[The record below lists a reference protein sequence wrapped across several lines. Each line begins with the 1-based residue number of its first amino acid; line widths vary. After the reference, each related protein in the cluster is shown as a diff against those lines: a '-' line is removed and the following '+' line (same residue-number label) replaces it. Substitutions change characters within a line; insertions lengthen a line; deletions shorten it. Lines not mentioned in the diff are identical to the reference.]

1 MKSLHILR
9 KLILVLILSGTLSAC
24 GLLGGND
31 QDTAQAPQLPEDLE
45 SLVMLAKFDL
55 ALKTGVEIEDIATV
69 SVEEVNFSDPSL
81 GVREPGVEYEQ
92 VVTPGLIIILEADGE
107 EYEYR
112 ASGTK
117 VIEVPDLGF

>member
-1 MKSLHILR
+1 MKSPSTLL
-9 KLILVLILSGTLSAC
+9 KLVLIMLLAGILVSC
-24 GLLGGND
+24 GED
-31 QDTAQAPQLPEDLE
+31 QPQSPELPEDIE

-55 ALKTGVEIEDIATV
+55 TLKTGVDIEDIATV
-69 SVEEVNFSDPSL
+69 SVEEVNFTDASL

-112 ASGTK
+112 ASGSK
-117 VIEVPDLGF
+117 VIQVPDLGF

>member
-1 MKSLHILR
+1 MKKTYTML
-9 KLILVLILSGTLSAC
+9 KLVLILILAGILSSC
-24 GLLGGND
+24 GLFGDD
-31 QDTAQAPQLPEDLE
+31 QPQSPELPEDIE

-55 ALKTGVEIEDIATV
+55 TLKTGVDIEDITTV

-81 GVREPGVEYEQ
+81 GVREPGVEYEP

-112 ASGTK
+112 ASGTR
-117 VIEVPDLGF
+117 VIQVPDLGF